1 MLQRLGKFIERREI
15 WIAATAL
22 AVSLLIHLA
31 LKDPIFNGPDAR
43 SNFQFA
49 VLGQDW
55 NWWLDPSAFH
65 NYQFPMFYGTFFALV
80 TKLTGGSFLLVQL
93 LQIAMGL
100 LLAIYGWLLTRH
112 ISVPARLLTLIAI
125 AISPSV
131 FGLVRMNGYEILLS
145 FLVTTS
151 TVLLWGF
158 GGRPTSEKLSRKYVV
173 TSGAGLVFGLAM
185 LTQGKVIALLPVLAW
200 LAWKWG
206 KVSFSLFGTFALA
219 PVLAWSVRN
228 HFVLERW
235 NPFNSSS
242 DIVMWMGN
250 NPYTK
255 TGEYLVNPPMPPNGE
270 SFYSGAINFIL
281 NQPEMAFTLLLRRMV
296 RLFEPMYI
304 YFAPNAPSL
313 FQSFLHV
320 VLMLTALIALGSFM
334 LYLFGRAWVSPPQI
348 PKVGALA
355 TIAVIFFLV
364 HLPFATETRHLKPIV
379 PIALA
384 VAVPTFVLLTQRFMT
399 KRGSFRMPQR

>member
-1 MLQRLGKFIERREI
+1 MLRGLSRFTERREI

-22 AVSLLIHLA
+22 AISLVIHLTLIDSA
-31 LKDPIFNGPDAR
+31 FIGPDAR

-49 VLGQDW
+49 VLGQNW
-55 NWWLDPSAFH
+55 SWWLDPTAFH

-80 TKLTGGSFLLVQL
+80 TKLTGGSFFLVQL
-93 LQIAMGL
+93 LQIGMGL
-100 LLAIYGWLLTRH
+100 MLAIYGWLLTRH
-112 ISVPARLLTLIAI
+112 ISVQARLLTLIAI
-125 AISPSV
+125 ALSPSV
-131 FGLVRMNGYEILLS
+131 FGLVRMNGYEILLG

-151 TVLLWGF
+151 VVLLWGF
-158 GGRPTSEKLSRKYVV
+158 AGSPISVKISRKLLM
-173 TSGAGLVFGLAM
+173 TGGAGITFGLAM
-185 LTQGKVIALLPVLAW
+185 LTQGKVIVLVPVLGW

-206 KVSFSLFGTFALA
+206 KSSFILFGSLALA

-228 HFVLERW
+228 RFVLDRW

-250 NPYTK
+250 NPFTK
-255 TGEYLVNPPMPPNGE
+255 TGEYLVNPPMPPEGE
-270 SFYSGAINFIL
+270 SLYGGAIKFIL

-296 RLFEPMYI
+296 RLFEPAYI
-304 YFAPNAPSL
+304 YLAPNEASI

-320 VLMLTALIALGSFM
+320 IFMFTALIGLIFFL
-334 LYLFGRAWVSPPQI
+334 LYLFGRAWVAPPQI

-384 VAVPTFVLLTQRFMT
+384 VAVPTFVVLTQRFMT